1 MQLFQQ
7 WTGINVI
14 MYYQSQI
21 YSEMG
26 FNKVMSTVVLPN
38 VNNLVNFVSTFQTL
52 LVIGSLMM
60 MVFHLSTW
68 ACSKLTG
75 GKKDANGK
83 FIEQPIKGWQY
94 AAVASVFLFVF
105 SFAWTWGPVPWVYQ
119 AEVFPLRVRVKG
131 SAVGTVSNFLNN
143 WIIGFV
149 GPFLMKKWSTNTF
162 ILFAAASFLAWIYSQ
177 FYVIECK
184 GLTLEEMDAK
194 MAGKA

>member
-1 MQLFQQ
+1 
-7 WTGINVI
+7 

-21 YSEMG
+21 YDQMG
-26 FNKVMSTVVLPN
+26 FTKIMSTVVLPN
-38 VNNLVNFVSTFQTL
+38 VNNFVNFVSTFPGMWGIEKLGRKTL
-52 LVIGSLMM
+52 LVIGAIMM
-60 MVFHLSTW
+60 GVFHLSTW
-68 ACSKLTG
+68 ACSTQTG
-75 GKKDANGK
+75 TKEKPN
-83 FIEQPIKGWQY
+83 KGWQY

-149 GPFLMKKWSTNTF
+149 GPFLMKHWETKTF
-162 ILFAAASFLAWIYSQ
+162 ILFAAACALAWLYAQ
-177 FYVIECK
+177 FYVLECK
-184 GLTLEEMDAK
+184 GLSLEEMDQK